1 MKVYVTRRIPEA
13 GLDMLKQGAEIEIW
27 PGPEDAGPGKDEVIA
42 GVKQADLVL
51 SLLTEPIDREVM
63 LANPDLLGV
72 SNYAVG
78 FNNIDIETATEL
90 GLPITNTPGVLTE
103 TTADLTMALL
113 LSVAR
118 QIVPGHE
125 YMSTGKYKIWGPQL
139 LLGHDVSPGGSGIPK
154 TLGLVGF
161 GRIGQAVWKR
171 AKGFDLRV
179 VAYDPPMKNIIDQ
192 TDGVEYR
199 DFPDLLKE
207 SDFISLHVNLT
218 PESFHLIN
226 DDALAMMKPSAYI
239 INTSRGP
246 AIDEAALVRAL
257 KAGQIAGAGLDV
269 YENEP
274 AMAPGLAECDNV
286 VLLPHLGSGSRETRD
301 KMATMAATNALAL
314 LKGEKAPNTVN
325 PEVYDTAAY
334 LKRIERLK

>member
-1 MKVYVTRRIPEA
+1 MRIFVTRRIPEA
-13 GLDMLKQGAEIEIW
+13 GLDMLTAGADVELW
-27 PGPEDAGPGKDEVIA
+27 PGPEDAGPSKDEVII
-42 GVKQADLVL
+42 GVKKADLLL

-63 LANPDLLGV
+63 QANPDLLGV

-78 FNNIDIETATEL
+78 FNNIDIDIATEL

-103 TTADLTMALL
+103 TTADLAMALI
-113 LSVAR
+113 LSLAR
-118 QIVPGHE
+118 RIVPGHA
-125 YMSTGKYKIWGPQL
+125 YMTAGKYKIWGPKL
-139 LLGHDVSPGGSGIPK
+139 LLGHDVSPGGSGRPK

-171 AKGFDLRV
+171 AKGFDMRV
-179 VAYDPPMKNIIDQ
+179 ITYDPPMKDFIDQ
-192 TDGVEYR
+192 TDGVEYK

-226 DDALAMMKPSAYI
+226 DAALAMMKPTAYI
-239 INTSRGP
+239 VNTSRGP

-257 KAGQIAGAGLDV
+257 KEHRIGGAGLDV

-274 AMAPGLAECDNV
+274 AIAPGLAECDNV
-286 VLLPHLGSGSRETRD
+286 VLLPHLGSASQETRD

-314 LKGEKAPNTVN
+314 IRGEKAPNTVN
-325 PEVYDTAAY
+325 PEVYDTDAY
-334 LKRIERLK
+334 RKRIERLK